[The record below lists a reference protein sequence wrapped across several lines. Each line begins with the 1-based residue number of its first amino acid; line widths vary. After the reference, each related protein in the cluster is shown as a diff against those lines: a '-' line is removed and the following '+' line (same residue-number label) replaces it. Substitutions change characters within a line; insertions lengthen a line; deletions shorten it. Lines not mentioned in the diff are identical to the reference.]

1 MPSRPRS
8 VNVTKVSPTLVELDV
23 QLPEEDGG
31 MPVTHY
37 VVGYENESVEF
48 AFGLF
53 WLIFY
58 CVIYSPSLWGE
69 PMH

>member
-8 VNVTKVSPTLVELDV
+8 ANITKVSPTLVELDV
-23 QLPEEDGG
+23 QPPEEDGG

-48 AFGLF
+48 ALGLF
-53 WLIFY
+53 WPIFY
-58 CVIYSPSLWGE
+58 CVVYLPSL
-69 PMH
+69 